1 MGRAGRFF
9 VWGVRTSPL
18 LLTLPTHATQDVSF
32 SVLLFVEGRLAQLP
46 TLHNIMI
53 EPIKYLNTISPLSQ
67 GVIHSLTEL
76 FKPAVLKEN
85 EFFIEEGKYAKEIG
99 FLESGIARAF
109 FVNNE
114 GKEYNKQF
122 FVGPTLIGA
131 YTSLLTK
138 QKNKIAQ
145 KTLTACKIWIAP
157 FHEIELLYAKHH
169 DFERLG
175 RKIAEYYFLEKEKK
189 EIEMALL
196 DAENRYLIL
205 REEFPGL
212 EMEIPQYHIASYLGI
227 SATQLSRVRNKM
239 ARR

>member
-1 MGRAGRFF
+1 
-9 VWGVRTSPL
+9 
-18 LLTLPTHATQDVSF
+18 
-32 SVLLFVEGRLAQLP
+32 
-46 TLHNIMI
+46 MI
-53 EPIKYLNTISPLSQ
+53 EAIKYLNRISPLSPES
-67 GVIHSLTEL
+67 VHSLSEL
-76 FKPAVLKEN
+76 FRPTILKEE
-85 EFFIEEGKYAKEIG
+85 EFFIDEGKYAKEIG

-109 FVNNE
+109 FVNKE

-145 KTLTACKIWIAP
+145 KTLTECKIWKAS
-157 FHEIELLYAKHH
+157 FSEIELLYSKFH

-189 EIEMALL
+189 ELEMALL
-196 DAENRYLIL
+196 DAEKRYLIL

-212 EMEIPQYHIASYLGI
+212 EMKIPQYHIASYLGI
-227 SATQLSRVRNKM
+227 SPTQLSRVRKTM
-239 ARR
+239 SKR

>member
-1 MGRAGRFF
+1 MKE
-9 VWGVRTSPL
+9 PL
-18 LLTLPTHATQDVSF
+18 
-32 SVLLFVEGRLAQLP
+32 E
-46 TLHNIMI
+46 
-53 EPIKYLNTISPLSQ
+53 YLNKISPLSQ
-67 GVIHSLTEL
+67 EAIDSLSEIFRPT
-76 FKPAVLKEN
+76 VLKE
-85 EFFIEEGKYAKEIG
+85 EAFFIEEGKYAKEIG
-99 FLESGIARAF
+99 FLETGIARAF
-109 FVNNE
+109 FVNRE

-145 KTLTACKIWIAP
+145 KALTACKVWSAP
-157 FHEIELLYAKHH
+157 FHEIELLYSKFH

-196 DAENRYLIL
+196 DAEKRYLIL

-212 EMEIPQYHIASYLGI
+212 EMKIPQYHIASYLGI
-227 SATQLSRVRNKM
+227 SPTQLSRVRNKM
-239 ARR
+239 AKR

>member
-1 MGRAGRFF
+1 
-9 VWGVRTSPL
+9 
-18 LLTLPTHATQDVSF
+18 
-32 SVLLFVEGRLAQLP
+32 
-46 TLHNIMI
+46 MI
-53 EPIKYLNTISPLSQ
+53 EPIAYLNKISPLSQ
-67 GVIHSLTEL
+67 EAIHSLSQL
-76 FKPAVLKEN
+76 FVPSVLKEE
-85 EFFIEEGKYAKEIG
+85 EFFIAEGKYAREIG
-99 FLESGIARAF
+99 FLETGVARAF

-145 KTLTACKIWIAP
+145 KTLTECKIWKAP
-157 FHEIELLYAKHH
+157 FYEIELLYSKFH

-175 RKIAEYYFLEKEKK
+175 RKIAEFYFLEKEKK

-196 DAENRYLIL
+196 DAEKRYLIL
-205 REEFPGL
+205 REEFPDL
-212 EMEIPQYHIASYLGI
+212 EMKIPQYHIASYLGI

-239 ARR
+239 AKR